1 MTQYQ
6 RKDSIEEKLKEKKS
20 AAFGFDSSNRAS
32 TPLCLLGCPGT
43 TGDGP
48 STPAQTQEQA
58 RGGEDGLG
66 WGLVLME
73 TWNITEHK
81 AKRIPCK
88 CFLSLYLGS
97 HAGSVGSCWHLDQI
111 DTTRMT
117 NSHHPSLLQSSK
129 MKLESSVFTQC
140 LPYRGWTDLQ
150 GIRSNFVKASVLKQ
164 TQDVKPS
171 FICYPWGR
179 KNQDAVTFSFATGW
193 TSSSTKWFSSTWE
206 ARQNV

>member
-6 RKDSIEEKLKEKKS
+6 RKDSIEEKLKEK
-20 AAFGFDSSNRAS
+20 NQQH
-32 TPLCLLGCPGT
+32 LGLT
-43 TGDGP
+43 LQTGPVLPCVCWDAQVLQE
-48 STPAQTQEQA
+48 TPAQTQEQA

-140 LPYRGWTDLQ
+140 LPYRGWTDFQ
-150 GIRSNFVKASVLKQ
+150 GVRSNFVKASVLKQ
-164 TQDVKPS
+164 TQDVKTS